1 MSSGRKTR
9 CDKYLPESN
18 LNMRFQVMSYK
29 NAILFRNKKY
39 MELGLGENKNNRMTG
54 ATEQEYLIII

>member
-1 MSSGRKTR
+1 
-9 CDKYLPESN
+9 
-18 LNMRFQVMSYK
+18 MRFQVMSYK